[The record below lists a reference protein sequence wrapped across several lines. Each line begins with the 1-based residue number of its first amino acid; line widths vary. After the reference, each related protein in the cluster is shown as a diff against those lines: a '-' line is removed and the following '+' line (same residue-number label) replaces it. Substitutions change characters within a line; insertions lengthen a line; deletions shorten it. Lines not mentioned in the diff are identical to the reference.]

1 VRITWIGHS
10 TVVIELDG
18 LRVLTD
24 PVLRARVAHLLRD
37 VPLAGDDAVGEL
49 DAVLVSHMHHDHFDP
64 PSLRKVD
71 RSAELIVPR
80 GARKACAKIGFER
93 VTELGVGDSV
103 PVGPVTVTGTYAAH
117 RGGRLLDRGPEAIG
131 FIIGGS
137 ERAYFAGDTD
147 IFPEMREL
155 RGGLDV
161 ALLPVGGW
169 GPKLGPGHLDARR
182 AAESLALLEPRVAVP
197 IHWGTL
203 YRMGMARSRRAL
215 LNDPPQA
222 FARQAAK
229 VAPSVEVRILQ
240 PGETTT
246 VERVDG

>member
-1 VRITWIGHS
+1 MRITWIGHS

-24 PVLRARVAHLLRD
+24 PVLRTRVAHLLRN
-37 VPLAGDDAVGEL
+37 VPVAGDDAVGEL

-64 PSLRKVD
+64 PSLRMVD
-71 RSAELIVPR
+71 RRAELIVPR
-80 GARKACAKIGFER
+80 GARKACTKIGFER

-103 PVGPVTVTGTYAAH
+103 SVGAITVTGTYAAH
-117 RGGRLLDRGPEAIG
+117 RGGRLLGRGPEAIG
-131 FIIGGS
+131 FLIGGS
-137 ERAYFAGDTD
+137 GRVYFAGDTD
-147 IFPEMREL
+147 IFPEMRDL
-155 RGGLDV
+155 RGDLDV

-169 GPKLGPGHLDARR
+169 GPKLGSGHLDARR

-222 FARQAAK
+222 FARQAAE
-229 VAPSVEVRILQ
+229 VAPSVDVRILH

>member
-1 VRITWIGHS
+1 MRITWVGHS
-10 TVVIELDG
+10 TVLIELDG

-24 PVLRARVAHLLRD
+24 PVLRTRVAHLLRD
-37 VPLAGDDAVGEL
+37 VPLAADDVVGEL

-64 PSLRKVD
+64 PSLRMVD
-71 RSAELIVPR
+71 RSAALIVPS
-80 GARKACAKIGFER
+80 GARQACAKIGFER
-93 VTELGVGDSV
+93 VTELAVGDSV
-103 PVGPVTVTGTYAAH
+103 SVGAITVGGTYAAH
-117 RGGRLLDRGPEAIG
+117 RGGRLLRRGPEAIG
-131 FIIGGS
+131 FVIGGS
-137 ERAYFAGDTD
+137 ERVYFAGDTD
-147 IFPEMREL
+147 IFPAMREL
-155 RGGLDV
+155 RGDLDV

-169 GPKLGPGHLDARR
+169 GPKLGEGHLDARR

-215 LNDPPQA
+215 LSDPPHA

-229 VAPSVEVRILQ
+229 VAPSVDVRILR

-246 VERVDG
+246 VERARG